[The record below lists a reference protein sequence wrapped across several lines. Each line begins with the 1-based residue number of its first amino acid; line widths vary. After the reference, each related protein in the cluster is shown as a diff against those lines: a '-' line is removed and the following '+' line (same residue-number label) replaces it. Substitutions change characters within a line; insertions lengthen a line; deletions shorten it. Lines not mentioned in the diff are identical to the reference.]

1 MDPFK
6 LQQKQQSSNTTP
18 FYGLLFNDK
27 LNKVEKYALIRVGKK
42 RPLTSIEQHLPFLPI
57 HFMMHA
63 SNCKVL

>member
-6 LQQKQQSSNTTP
+6 LQQKQWKSNTTP
-18 FYGLLFNDK
+18 FYGLLSNDG
-27 LNKVEKYALIRVGKK
+27 LNKVEKYASIRVGEN
-42 RPLTSIEQHLPFLPI
+42 RPLTSIGQHLPFLPI